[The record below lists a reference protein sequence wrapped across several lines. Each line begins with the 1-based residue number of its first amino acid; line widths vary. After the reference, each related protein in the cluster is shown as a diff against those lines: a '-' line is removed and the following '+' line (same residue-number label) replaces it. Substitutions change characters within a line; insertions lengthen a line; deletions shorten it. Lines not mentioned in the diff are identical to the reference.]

1 MRKTHNSNKNKH
13 RSAGCGG
20 IHLPITRESINE
32 SYCKQ
37 AFRLIVHHI
46 LPPSRFSPVTL
57 QEQAT
62 RLWKYIPYIRLR
74 DSTGFAPVFLS
85 SLSKSTYASV
95 ADTYNVF
102 YAVLMK

>member
-1 MRKTHNSNKNKH
+1 MKTHSNFLFPTDTEN
-13 RSAGCGG
+13 RF

-57 QEQAT
+57 
-62 RLWKYIPYIRLR
+62 RG
-74 DSTGFAPVFLS
+74 TGYAPVEAY
-85 SLSKSTYASV
+85 SLYTA
-95 ADTYNVF
+95 AGQHGPFTRFPLIAQQIDIHANC
-102 YAVLMK
+102 